1 MKAHVTEIFV
11 RYEAAFEAFE
21 VFPKTKP
28 REKKFAEMRLL
39 VALLMSVVTVE
50 GLVLSFRFVGFRFL
64 LVSLLICIWV
74 QIGAFEYFA
83 LPKEKIMT

>member
-1 MKAHVTEIFV
+1 MMELKPKFRGFRVGS
-11 RYEAAFEAFE
+11 AAAQ
-21 VFPKTKP
+21 PRL

>member
-1 MKAHVTEIFV
+1 MKGHVTERFV
-11 RYEAAFEAFE
+11 IYEAAFEVFE
-21 VFPKTKP
+21 VFPKP
-28 REKKFAEMRLL
+28 RVKKFAEMRLL

-64 LVSLLICIWV
+64 LFSLLICIWV
-74 QIGAFEYFA
+74 QIGAFECFA

>member
-1 MKAHVTEIFV
+1 MKGRVTERFV
-11 RYEAAFEAFE
+11 RYEAAFEVFE
-21 VFPKTKP
+21 VFPKPKP
-28 REKKFAEMRLL
+28 RVKKFAEMRLL

-74 QIGAFEYFA
+74 QIGAFECFA
-83 LPKEKIMT
+83 LLKEKIMT